1 MPVELQPDDPP
12 ICPKCSKPV
21 FRPGHMAALTAM
33 LEGSD
38 EDWTCTVCMH
48 CVAIWKLSVVDGRPA
63 LNVLNDVERAAAE
76 PLLALVR
83 AKSRANA
90 REAAALGMTIDEYH
104 AFVDSVRA
112 SAGLPRAN

>member
-1 MPVELQPDDPP
+1 MPIELKSTEPP
-12 ICPKCSKPV
+12 ICPKCNKPV

-48 CVAIWKLSVVDGRPA
+48 CVTIWKLSVVDGRPT
-63 LNVLNDVERAAAE
+63 LNVLNDVECAAAE

-83 AKSRANA
+83 AKFSANA

-104 AFVDSVRA
+104 EFVDSVRV
-112 SAGLPRAN
+112 SARPPRAN